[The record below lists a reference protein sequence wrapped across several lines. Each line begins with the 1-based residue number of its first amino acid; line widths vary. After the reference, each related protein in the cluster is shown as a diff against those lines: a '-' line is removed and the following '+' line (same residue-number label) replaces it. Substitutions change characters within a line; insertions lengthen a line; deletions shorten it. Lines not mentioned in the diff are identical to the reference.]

1 MGAEMISF
9 KYTDF
14 KEVLIMP
21 HIIYPESA
29 TAVIDV
35 TKPPFCA
42 VPDGKTDCTKALINA
57 IDFVTGEYEKAFN
70 QTLKELKAEKD
81 DNALLSFEVR
91 KVGGKLNVPF
101 PRTQPKG
108 YIIYLPRGTYLVS
121 DTISYTSETLYN
133 ILFSIR
139 WLEMNAVIRI
149 VGEDKEKTIIK
160 LKDNCKGFEFG
171 ARKPVISF
179 IKGEKSGVAMTNML
193 TNLTVDIGKNN
204 AGAVGVRFFANNT
217 GAATDLNII
226 SSDDQ
231 KRGYAGFEIVD
242 EKVSCAFMRNL
253 FIEGFDYAIRVTA
266 QQHAVAFEHIHIKNQ
281 RIAGVYQ
288 MGTVT
293 SIRDLKSENT
303 VNAVF
308 TVGFTAQ
315 LILVDSLLTGGGED
329 YAAVN
334 VEYGFGYLRNVKCDG
349 YGIGL
354 RTYFG
359 ERIAPADMPYEFST
373 HGEYSLF
380 ENAPAP
386 EFFDTADMPDPPTYK
401 TDYRKFK
408 SVAEF
413 GAKGDGVTDDTK
425 AIQSALNSGAEGVYF
440 EAGRYLITEPVHIP
454 STLEVLDFMFCDLLA
469 GDSLARTE
477 GIGVFTV
484 DEGENPLL
492 ICNLFGWESFHG
504 VMTLVDNNSTR
515 TLTLRMLHTQ
525 GAATYQNHK
534 KGGTVF
540 IESCADTIG
549 GVPGAGGRTAGLKG
563 EDNFICARHIS
574 GFTFKGQRVYARQIN
589 PERST
594 CEIVNDGGELFVL
607 GFKTE
612 EEGTAFRT
620 VNGGKTTVLG
630 GICCIGANSEIPLV
644 ENENSDSMIVLSTMI
659 TNPKQL
665 FPIAVSETKK
675 GKVKLLRDESLP
687 KRAMLSYVIP
697 CYKG

>member
-1 MGAEMISF
+1 MS
-9 KYTDF
+9 
-14 KEVLIMP
+14 

-42 VPDGKTDCTKALINA
+42 IPDGKTDCTEALIKA
-57 IDFVTGEYEKAFN
+57 IDFVTGEYESAFN
-70 QTLKELKAEKD
+70 QTLNKLKTEED

-91 KVGGKLNVPF
+91 KVGGKFNVPF
-101 PRTQPKG
+101 PEIQPKG
-108 YIIYLPRGTYLVS
+108 YIIYLPKGTYLVS

-149 VGEDKEKTIIK
+149 VGEDKENTVIK

-179 IKGEKSGVAMTNML
+179 IKGEKSGVAMTNLL

-217 GAATDLNII
+217 GAVTNLNII
-226 SSDDQ
+226 SSDDE

-242 EKVSCAFMRNL
+242 EKVSCAFMRNI

-281 RIAGVYQ
+281 RIAGVYH
-288 MGTVT
+288 MGTVL
-293 SIRDLKSENT
+293 SMRDLISENT

-315 LILVDSLLTGGGED
+315 LVLIDTLLTGGGED

-334 VEYGFGYLRNVKCDG
+334 VEYGFGYLRNVRCDG

-359 ERIAPADMPYEFST
+359 ERIAPKDMPYEFST
-373 HGEYSLF
+373 HGEYGLF
-380 ENAPAP
+380 EKTPSP
-386 EFFDTADMPDPPTYK
+386 EFFDTADMPDPPEYE
-401 TDYRKFK
+401 TDYGKFK
-408 SVAEF
+408 SVADF
-413 GAKGDGVTDDTK
+413 GAKGDGVTDDTA

-440 EAGRYLITEPVHIP
+440 EAGRYLITAPVHIP
-454 STLEVLDFMFCDLLA
+454 STVKVLDFMFCDLLA
-469 GDSLARTE
+469 GDELARTE
-477 GIGVFTV
+477 GVGVFTV
-484 DEGENPLL
+484 DDGSEPLL
-492 ICNLFGWESFHG
+492 ICNLFGWEKFHG
-504 VMTLVDNNSTR
+504 VMTLIDNNSTR
-515 TLTLRMLHTQ
+515 ILTLRMLHTQ

-534 KGGTVF
+534 TGGTVF
-540 IESCADTIG
+540 VENCACTVG
-549 GVPGAGGRTAGLKG
+549 GVPGAGGRITGLKG
-563 EDNFICARHIS
+563 EDGFICARHIP
-574 GFTFKGQRVYARQIN
+574 GFTFKGQKVFARQIN
-589 PERST
+589 PERAT

-612 EEGTAFRT
+612 EEGTAFKT
-620 VNGGKTTVLG
+620 INGGKTTVMG
-630 GICCIGANSEIPLV
+630 GICCIGTNSRIPLI
-644 ENENSDSMIVLSTMI
+644 ENIDSNCFAVLSTMI

-665 FPIAVSETKK
+665 FPIAVKDTKNGEIK
-675 GKVKLLRDESLP
+675 ILRDEKFP

-697 CYKG
+697 IYRS

>member
-1 MGAEMISF
+1 
-9 KYTDF
+9 
-14 KEVLIMP
+14 MP
-21 HIIYPESA
+21 RIIYPESA
-29 TAVIDV
+29 TAIIDV

-42 VPDGKTDCTKALINA
+42 VPDGKTDCTEALIKA

-70 QTLKELKAEKD
+70 KTLNDLKAQKD

-101 PRTQPKG
+101 PETQPNG
-108 YIIYLPRGTYLVS
+108 YIIYLPKGKYLVS

-149 VGEDKEKTIIK
+149 VGEDKENTIIK

-171 ARKPVISF
+171 ARKPVINF
-179 IKGEKSGVAMTNML
+179 IKGEKSGVAMTNLL

-204 AGAVGVRFFANNT
+204 PGAVGVRFFANNT
-217 GAATDLNII
+217 GAVRDVNII
-226 SSDDQ
+226 SSDDE

-266 QQHAVAFEHIHIKNQ
+266 QQHAVAFEHIRIKNQ
-281 RIAGVYQ
+281 RIAGVYH
-288 MGTVT
+288 MGTVL
-293 SIRDLKSENT
+293 SMRDLISENK

-315 LILVDSLLTGGGED
+315 LILVDSLLKGGGED

-359 ERIAPADMPYEFST
+359 ERIAPKDMPYEFST
-373 HGEYSLF
+373 HGEHSLF
-380 ENAPAP
+380 ENDMSP
-386 EFFDTADMPDPPTYK
+386 EFFDTADMPDPPEYE

-408 SVAEF
+408 SVADF
-413 GAKGDGVTDDTK
+413 GAKGDGITDDTA
-425 AIQSALNSGAEGVYF
+425 AIQAALNSGTEGVYF
-440 EAGRYLITEPVHIP
+440 EVGRYLITAPIHIP
-454 STLEVLDFMFCDLLA
+454 SNIKVLDFMFCDLLP
-469 GDSLARTE
+469 GDELARTE
-477 GIGVFTV
+477 GVGAFTI
-484 DEGENPLL
+484 DEGDNPLL
-492 ICNLFGWESFHG
+492 ICNLFGWEKFHG
-504 VMTLVDNNSTR
+504 VMTLIDNNSTR

-534 KGGTVF
+534 KGGKVF
-540 IESCADTIG
+540 IENCACTIG
-549 GVPGAGGRTAGLKG
+549 GVPGAGGRTIGLKG
-563 EDNFICARHIS
+563 EKEFISARHIP
-574 GFTFKGQRVYARQIN
+574 GFTFNGQRVFARQIN
-589 PERST
+589 PERAT
-594 CEIVNDGGELFVL
+594 CEIINNGGELTVL

-612 EEGTAFRT
+612 EEGTAFKT
-620 VNGGKTTVLG
+620 MGGGKTTVLG
-630 GICCIGANSEIPLV
+630 GICCIGTNSQIPLV
-644 ENENSDSMIVLSTMI
+644 ENVDSHSMMVLSTMI
-659 TNPKQL
+659 TNPNQL
-665 FPIAVSETKK
+665 FPIAVKETKN
-675 GKVKLLRDESLP
+675 GEVKILRDEALP

-697 CYKG
+697 NYKG